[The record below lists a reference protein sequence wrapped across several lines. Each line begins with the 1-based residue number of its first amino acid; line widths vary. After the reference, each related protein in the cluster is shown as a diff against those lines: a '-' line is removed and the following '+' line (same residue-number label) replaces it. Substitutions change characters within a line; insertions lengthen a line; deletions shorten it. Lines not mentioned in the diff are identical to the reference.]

1 MAEKNISCG
10 NPECDADGKLKCAAC
25 STVKYCSPA
34 CQKAHWPNHKAA
46 CKAARTASSGVVAK
60 AETPSSSA
68 VPIGPVAAATAVN
81 INNANVQENAR
92 KMQIAKL
99 ETQKAFTAGDFASA
113 VKSGNEALAFARMLP
128 EPAATIESIQIHLN
142 MTTAY
147 LQLKNSEEA
156 HKHSKWSVELS
167 EKGMCARPGDSHAVE
182 MLAVSLGSRTNVLIL
197 ENMIDEAEK
206 QGSRALSLAEKMF
219 GPSDPRLF
227 KYLRAMGLIR
237 EKQNKTDESIK
248 MLTRAFD
255 VVFDHLGPLHPDTQ
269 TVCEELISVLF
280 KRGNDSDK
288 DKAVVASKR
297 CYETGTKV
305 VFGEKGDK
313 LTAAEGALGDCAAR
327 YATVLAK
334 LDREKEA
341 EPIMRHALA
350 LRERSLGA
358 DHPAVGVCLGYMAGI
373 LEGQVTDDFTPQAAM
388 SPSFHPLSLHPICI
402 PNVNLSLVTYPS
414 LVFLLA
420 ATFFLLVATFFLLV
434 ANCLFLA
441 CLVLTCL

>member
-1 MAEKNISCG
+1 MATEKSISCG
-10 NPECDADGKLKCAAC
+10 NPDCDEDGKLKCAAC

-34 CQKAHWPNHKAA
+34 CQKAHWPNHKTA
-46 CKAARTASSGVVAK
+46 CKAARTASNGVVAK
-60 AETPSSSA
+60 TETSSPSSSA
-68 VPIGPVAAATAVN
+68 IPIGPVAAAANAMN
-81 INNANVQENAR
+81 INNANYHETAR

-113 VKSGNEALAFARMLP
+113 VKSGNEALTFARLLP
-128 EPAATIESIQIHLN
+128 EPQATVESIQIHLN

-197 ENMIDEAEK
+197 ENMVDEAEK
-206 QGSRALSLAEKMF
+206 HGSRALSLAEKMF

-280 KRGNDSDK
+280 KRGGDSDK
-288 DKAVVASKR
+288 DKAIVASKR

-334 LDREKEA
+334 LDKEKEA

-350 LRERSLGA
+350 LRERSLGP

-373 LEGQVTDDFTPQAAM
+373 LEGQVIDYYSSLLIVM
-388 SPSFHPLSLHPICI
+388 SISPHSS
-402 PNVNLSLVTYPS
+402 SR
-414 LVFLLA
+414 
-420 ATFFLLVATFFLLV
+420 
-434 ANCLFLA
+434 
-441 CLVLTCL
+441 